1 MSYFF
6 AINTIKYLLTGGYL
20 QMQELTKTEEV
31 IMLTI
36 WKMEK
41 DISLSSITE
50 AVKYEPRAKTW
61 KPQTISTYFRKLA
74 EKKYIKMIRNG
85 KDYTYKPLITKEKY
99 CELQL
104 NNLFHY
110 YFDGDKETLINSVN
124 NL

>member
-1 MSYFF
+1 
-6 AINTIKYLLTGGYL
+6 
-20 QMQELTKTEEV
+20 MQELTNTEEV

-41 DISLSSITE
+41 NITLSSVMD

-61 KPQTISTYFRKLA
+61 KPQTVSTYFRKLTK
-74 EKKYIKMIRNG
+74 KKYIKMIKNG
-85 KDYTYKPLITKEKY
+85 NIYTYKPLITKEKY
-99 CELQL
+99 RELQL

-124 NL
+124 SL